1 MAVGFLAPTH
11 VPIRVHL
18 SDYRASLAR
27 ACMVHGVRPPFSTY
41 TDRVNTEGSVR
52 RGTRASPL

>member
-18 SDYRASLAR
+18 SNYRASLASV
-27 ACMVHGVRPPFSTY
+27 CMVSVHLFRNAPTGATPKGRSA
-41 TDRVNTEGSVR
+41 EG
-52 RGTRASPL
+52 PE